1 MNPFLNDP
9 RRIAS
14 AFIFALFAILAC
26 LYLTSCS
33 AIPYRVSLNYGG
45 ASASYDGKRVLL
57 DVNGDEVGKS
67 LRGYAK

>member
-9 RRIAS
+9 RRIVL
-14 AFIFALFAILAC
+14 AFVYAVFAILAC
-26 LYLTSCS
+26 LCLASCA

-57 DVNGDEVGKS
+57 DVNGNEVGKS

>member
-14 AFIFALFAILAC
+14 AFIFAVFAILAC

-33 AIPYRVSLNYGG
+33 AIKYRAGVRYHG
-45 ASASYDGKRVLL
+45 ATLSYDGKAIVLGV
-57 DVNGDEVGKS
+57 DGDRLENDI
-67 LRGYAK
+67 RGYAK

>member
-1 MNPFLNDP
+1 MNPFIHDP
-9 RRIAS
+9 RHTAS
-14 AFIFALFAILAC
+14 ALILAAFAILAC
-26 LYLTSCS
+26 FYLTSCA

-67 LRGYAK
+67 LLGYAK

>member
-1 MNPFLNDP
+1 MNPFIHDP
-9 RRIAS
+9 RRTAS
-14 AFIFALFAILAC
+14 ALILASFAILAC

-33 AIPYRVSLNYGG
+33 AIPYRVSINYGG

-57 DVNGDEVGKS
+57 DVDGNEVGRS

>member
-1 MNPFLNDP
+1 MNPFIHDP
-9 RRIAS
+9 RRTAS
-14 AFIFALFAILAC
+14 ALILAAFAILAC

-33 AIPYRVSLNYGG
+33 AIPYRVSINYGG

-57 DVNGDEVGKS
+57 DVDGNEVGRS